1 VPEVTGRPTSRVWVT
16 DMSVRASV
24 CYNTKRT
31 SVQQSLSERSSR
43 KPHQQVDHGCGP
55 ARDYALNSPESG
67 GQGENERYLTG
78 GCGNGIIAYG
88 GFQGQVTGNRI
99 AEARS
104 YPMRVG
110 ASPQVLSLTPLS
122 SPCAALFSERSEEDH
137 SRESEST
144 PRVHLRES
152 NRTNRRPI
160 YMIGRSMCR
169 RAKAARMQDRGWA
182 TSLTFRRV
190 IKKRFDPAEILPSD
204 AVLRETRPQ
213 APEEQDRRTF
223 RSR

>member
-1 VPEVTGRPTSRVWVT
+1 
-16 DMSVRASV
+16 MSVRASV
-24 CYNTKRT
+24 CYNTQRT
-31 SVQQSLSERSSR
+31 SVQQSLSERPPR

-78 GCGNGIIAYG
+78 GVREWDFRLWRISGPSDWKSDRRGPIVSDARRSIAAG
-88 GFQGQVTGNRI
+88 SVPDALEQPL
-99 AEARS
+99 RS
-104 YPMRVG
+104 
-110 ASPQVLSLTPLS
+110 LS
-122 SPCAALFSERSEEDH
+122 SERSEENH

-152 NRTNRRPI
+152 NRTNRRPL
-160 YMIGRSMCR
+160 YMIGRSMCP

-213 APEEQDRRTF
+213 APEEQDRRKF